1 MTRHHQRIL
10 NLLDENAISYKSLHH
25 EETRTSE
32 ESARVRGVDL
42 ATGGKA
48 LVLKVRPAA
57 AAAAAADDS
66 DNNNNNAF
74 ALFIVSAARQLD
86 TKAIKKEFKTK
97 NVQFATSAEL
107 AALTDGLVPGSVPP
121 FGRPI
126 LDLDLFVDTS
136 IAQENEIIAFNCG
149 SLTDSVIMAVED
161 YLKIA
166 VPTKI
171 FTFSKAK
178 RTQRVEKCMHL
189 DQFSRD
195 LSTAVP
201 FDRVG
206 Y

>member
-1 MTRHHQRIL
+1 MTQHHQRIL

-57 AAAAAADDS
+57 AGDDDS
-66 DNNNNNAF
+66 DYNNNAF

-107 AALTDGLVPGSVPP
+107 SALTDGLVPGSVPP

-136 IAQENEIIAFNCG
+136 IAQENEMIAFNCG

-166 VPTKI
+166 LPTKI

-178 RTQRVEKCMHL
+178 KNAE
-189 DQFSRD
+189 
-195 LSTAVP
+195 
-201 FDRVG
+201 G
-206 Y
+206 